1 VSVVLRL
8 ARVGKHK
15 SPAYRIVATERQ
27 SRRDGRFLQVV
38 GTYNPLKTPAA
49 VTLKEELIKKW
60 LGEGAVPS
68 SVVRR
73 LIMKQMPGLVEGRE
87 EHQRAKIR
95 DARKKRKARA
105 AAAGRT
111 KGEKASKKD
120 AAPKAKAPA
129 KPKAA
134 KKA

>member
-15 SPAYRIVATERQ
+15 SPAYRIVATDRQ

-60 LGEGAVPS
+60 LGEGALPS

-73 LIMKQMPGLVEGRE
+73 IIMKQIPGLIEARE
-87 EHQRAKIR
+87 DHKRAKIR

-105 AAAGRT
+105 ASAGGA
-111 KGEKASKKD
+111 KAEKPAEKA
-120 AAPKAKAPA
+120 AAPKAPA
-129 KPKAA
+129 EAKAA
-134 KKA
+134 EKA